1 VSRVSA
7 KEPGSPPPV
16 DPEASG
22 GDWFDDY
29 LGLAGRSL
37 AGVDLVSF
45 HGRSGSGKSTAIEY
59 LLARHP
65 DLVGDRT
72 GARVTVFDDLI
83 GPREIGRIVR
93 ALGRGQRVLA
103 ACHFDRRWLG
113 MLRLRWRLLAFDL
126 DAIPTKIER
135 WLDARGVDYT
145 PRAVER
151 FCREH
156 GANYTDAQII
166 LERSPGA
173 SFDRALSRFLRG
185 SRIE

>member
-1 VSRVSA
+1 VSRA
-7 KEPGSPPPV
+7 QGKNPDGRREGL
-16 DPEASG
+16 EAG
-22 GDWFDDY
+22 ERFDDY
-29 LGLAGRSL
+29 LGLASRSL

-65 DLVGDRT
+65 DMEGHRS
-72 GARVTVFDDLI
+72 GARVTVFDDLL

-113 MLRLRWRLLAFDL
+113 VLRLRWRVLAFDL
-126 DAIPTKIER
+126 DAMPAKIER
-135 WLDARGVDYT
+135 WLDARGIDYT

-151 FCREH
+151 FCRVY
-156 GANYTDAQII
+156 GANYADAAII
-166 LERSPGA
+166 LERFPGA
-173 SFDRALSRFLRG
+173 SFDRALSRFLREC
-185 SRIE
+185 RIE